1 MGYPRAGSETD
12 DPLTPA
18 QSRDHPYMM
27 NVARLYRRQHLC
39 VREVIRSLG
48 RFGEIDRSCVY
59 PLSSCIP
66 LSPSIHQ
73 LSPPN
78 WGGGHT
84 ARQVGGSVGRITK
97 LGPLIS
103 ITSSGYTH
111 PAHVSIGGDRVV
123 GAGERSAP
131 RGSAAAIA
139 ASSSS
144 GSSASRWER
153 FFFFGLSPL
162 NLSFLETTSGMMS

>member
-78 WGGGHT
+78 WGGGT
-84 ARQVGGSVGRITK
+84 YGETSRRFGREDNKARPIDLHHVLRIY
-97 LGPLIS
+97 PS
-103 ITSSGYTH
+103 C
-111 PAHVSIGGDRVV
+111 
-123 GAGERSAP
+123 
-131 RGSAAAIA
+131 
-139 ASSSS
+139 
-144 GSSASRWER
+144 SRQYWW
-153 FFFFGLSPL
+153 
-162 NLSFLETTSGMMS
+162 